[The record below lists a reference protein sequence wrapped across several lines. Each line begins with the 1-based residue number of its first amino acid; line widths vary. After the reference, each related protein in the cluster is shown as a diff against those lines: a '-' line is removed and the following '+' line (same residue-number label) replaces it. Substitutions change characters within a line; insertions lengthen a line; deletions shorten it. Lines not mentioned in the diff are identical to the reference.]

1 MKLPSPRRSLRLKLI
16 LASVIVEVLVFT
28 ALVVNG
34 VRLTENQLL
43 EQAKIRIDEL
53 TPVLNAA
60 LVGPLVEQDFGTL
73 QGILDGTRREKAIV
87 YLVLF
92 SDSGKVV
99 ASSGWDMH
107 QTLPPVEAEI
117 QTENADGEDRFD
129 SQMDIHLNG
138 QKYGVLRFGMS
149 TAFLTIATAQL
160 LRQSVLIAAV
170 GLALSITLLTGLGYW
185 LTRHLGRLTRAS
197 EQVTSGNFVITLPI
211 ESDDE
216 IGKLTAAFNLM
227 SEVIRRRISELQYAE
242 EVQKIL
248 LVEAHQEQ
256 ARLASLLSAMNV
268 GILFESADNRVIYV
282 NPAFRRIWSIGDSVQ
297 LTGETTQEA
306 LRHSVNM
313 RVEADLFSSQI
324 LHEFSSEDINEGR
337 DIATTDGRVLT
348 QFTYPVCDKETRVIG
363 HLWIYQ
369 DVTHERQTAERLIYF
384 AERDSLTGLYNRH
397 RFHEALSQMLAEA
410 QRREL
415 RGALLFFD
423 LDGFKYVNDTY
434 GHRAGDAIL
443 IGVASAV
450 STMVRR
456 HEIFSRLGGDEFA
469 VLAPNASEEDA
480 TRLAERIVQAI
491 SEIPFSFEE
500 QPFSLTASLG
510 LALYPQHGKDSDELM
525 AHADAAM
532 YQAKDAGKNAW
543 RIYRPELGV
552 SNEMLSRTVWSE
564 RIGHALENK
573 LLRLHFQGIFKACDG
588 ALSHLEVLVRMQNS
602 PSSTQMIMPGLFL
615 EAAEKSKKVLD
626 IDRWVLRE
634 SIMLLAQSP
643 QIPPLA
649 VNISAA
655 SFDDPT
661 LSQLIAQTLAEFG
674 VEPERLLIELTEI
687 AAVSDL
693 RDAQRF
699 IEAMKKIGCRTCL
712 DHFGAGFSSFASLK
726 ILNADI
732 LKIDGRFIRNIG
744 NHHDNQVFVKSIVA
758 VAGGLHKATVAEFVE
773 DDESLAMLKTLGV
786 DMVQGYRLD
795 MPRGEH
801 PALLGAIH

>member
-1 MKLPSPRRSLRLKLI
+1 MKLPLRRSLRLKLI

-34 VRLTENQLL
+34 VRLIESQLL
-43 EQAKIRIDEL
+43 EQAKIRIAEL

-73 QGILDGTRREKAIV
+73 QGILDGTRREKAIA

-107 QTLPPVEAEI
+107 QELPPVEAEI
-117 QTENADGEDRFD
+117 QVENADGEDRFD

-149 TAFLTIATAQL
+149 TAFLTTATAQL

-170 GLALSITLLTGLGYW
+170 GLALSIALLTGLGYW

-227 SEVIRRRISELQYAE
+227 SGAIRRRIAELQYAE

-248 LVEAHQEQ
+248 LVETQQEQ

-297 LTGETTQEA
+297 LAGEKTQEA
-306 LRHSVNM
+306 LRNSVNI

-324 LHEFSSEDINEGR
+324 LHSLSSEDLNEGR

-348 QFTYPVCDKETRVIG
+348 QLTYPVRDKEARFIG
-363 HLWIYQ
+363 RLWIYQ
-369 DVTHERQTAERLIYF
+369 DVTHERQAAERLIYY

-450 STMVRR
+450 STLVRR

-480 TRLAERIVQAI
+480 TRLAERIVLAI
-491 SEIPFSFEE
+491 SEIPFSFKE
-500 QPFSLTASLG
+500 QPFCLTASLG

-543 RIYRPELGV
+543 RI
-552 SNEMLSRTVWSE
+552 
-564 RIGHALENK
+564 IA
-573 LLRLHFQGIFKACDG
+573 
-588 ALSHLEVLVRMQNS
+588 
-602 PSSTQMIMPGLFL
+602 PS
-615 EAAEKSKKVLD
+615 
-626 IDRWVLRE
+626 
-634 SIMLLAQSP
+634 
-643 QIPPLA
+643 
-649 VNISAA
+649 
-655 SFDDPT
+655 
-661 LSQLIAQTLAEFG
+661 
-674 VEPERLLIELTEI
+674 
-687 AAVSDL
+687 
-693 RDAQRF
+693 
-699 IEAMKKIGCRTCL
+699 
-712 DHFGAGFSSFASLK
+712 
-726 ILNADI
+726 
-732 LKIDGRFIRNIG
+732 
-744 NHHDNQVFVKSIVA
+744 
-758 VAGGLHKATVAEFVE
+758 
-773 DDESLAMLKTLGV
+773 
-786 DMVQGYRLD
+786 
-795 MPRGEH
+795 
-801 PALLGAIH
+801 